1 MNPSRHTLRR
11 AHRYGALGFGL
22 FAMLFGSLALADD
35 LKEKMAAALTGFA
48 GQPIGVEAVRSS
60 PAPGIAEVQIENGPM
75 IYATEDGNYFFLNGD
90 LHQTSATGAINLT
103 EERRAVTRKEQLAA
117 GAVEDMVVFSPE

>member
-1 MNPSRHTLRR
+1 MNPSSHTLQR
-11 AHRYGALGFGL
+11 AHRYGALGFAL
-22 FAMLFGSLALADD
+22 SAMLFGSLALADD

-90 LHQTSATGAINLT
+90 LHQTSATGA
-103 EERRAVTRKEQLAA
+103 
-117 GAVEDMVVFSPE
+117 